1 MWRLALAVSPLTP
14 LPLKTPLPPLTAQIL
29 ANPRASCDLAY
40 GPVCRAV
47 LDESGADTAKCEITS
62 WPGYAETPLRSL
74 SGLADAVGVEAIY
87 YKDESERFDLG
98 SFKALGG
105 AYAVYRCLAEEVA
118 VRTGIEHVAAKDLA
132 GGEYREITSEM
143 TVCCATDG
151 NHGRSVAWGA
161 RTFGCQCVVYVNASV
176 SEGRARAI
184 ARYGA
189 RVVRNPGSYDDAVR
203 RAAVDAQSNHWL
215 VVSDT
220 SYEGYT
226 HIPRDVMHGYTVM
239 VDEAIRALPNDEL
252 PTHVFVQGGVGGVAA
267 AVCARFWWQFGRHR
281 PCFVVV
287 EPAGAA
293 CLYESAKAGRRVAL
307 AGDVSTVM
315 GGLEAAEASL
325 LAWEILSYGTDFF
338 LTIPDAAALDVMRS
352 LADGVGGDPPLVAG
366 ESGVAGLAGM
376 LAVACDASLAN
387 TMGLISRSRVL
398 VFGTEGD
405 TDPDLY
411 RQIVGR
417 SAEAVRAA

>member
-1 MWRLALAVSPLTP
+1 
-14 LPLKTPLPPLTAQIL
+14 
-29 ANPRASCDLAY
+29 
-40 GPVCRAV
+40 V
-47 LDESGADTAKCEITS
+47 LDERGADTAKREITS

-74 SGLADAVGVEAIY
+74 SGLAKAVGVEAID
-87 YKDESERFDLG
+87 YKDESERFGLD

-105 AYAVYRCLAEEVA
+105 AYAVYRCLAKEVA
-118 VRTGIEHVAAKDLA
+118 ARTGVEYVGAKDLA
-132 GGEYREITSEM
+132 GRKYRQITSEM

-161 RTFGCQCVVYVNASV
+161 RTFGCECVVYVNASV

-203 RAAVDAQSNHWL
+203 RAAVDAESNHWV

-220 SYEGYT
+220 SYAGYT
-226 HIPRDVMHGYTVM
+226 DIPRDVMHGYTVM
-239 VDEAIRALPNDEL
+239 VDEAIGGFASDEL

-267 AVCARFWWQFGRHR
+267 AVCARFWWQFGRRR

-287 EPAGAA
+287 EPEGAA

-307 AGDVSTVM
+307 EGDVSTVM

-325 LAWEILSYGTDFF
+325 LAWTILSNGADFF
-338 LTIPDAAALDVMRS
+338 VTIPDAAALDVMRL

-376 LAVACDASLAN
+376 LAVAHDASLAE
-387 TMGLISRSRVL
+387 TMGLDSQSRAL

-411 RQIVGR
+411 FQIVGR
-417 SAEAVRAA
+417 SAQTVRAA